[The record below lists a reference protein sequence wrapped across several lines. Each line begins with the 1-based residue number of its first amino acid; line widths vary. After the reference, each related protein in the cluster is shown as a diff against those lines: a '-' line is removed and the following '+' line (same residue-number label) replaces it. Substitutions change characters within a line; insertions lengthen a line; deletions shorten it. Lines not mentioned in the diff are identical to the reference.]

1 MEPSACTNATFDES
15 MSDDYK
21 KAVKLVKSGYR
32 AIQQELDGIKKSGN
46 VSKSM
51 QLFEMATSTE
61 WSLPPLLN
69 DQKLAEFCA
78 LAGVDTPYSIL
89 SHIWYILES
98 GCHELRLAPAL
109 KIQRE
114 TGHVVVMLVL

>member
-1 MEPSACTNATFDES
+1 MSACTKATFDEC

-21 KAVKLVKSGYR
+21 KAVKLVEGGYR
-32 AIQQELDGIKKSGN
+32 AIQQAFDGIKKSGN
-46 VSKSM
+46 VSKGKLLAETINSID
-51 QLFEMATSTE
+51 
-61 WSLPPLLN
+61 WSPPPLLN

-78 LAGVDTPYSIL
+78 LARVDTPYSIL

-98 GCHELRLAPAL
+98 RCQELRLAPAL
-109 KIQRE
+109 KIHRE